1 LLNKMDFSAPHISFV
16 IASYAVTFAVLGGLM
31 AWTFVRARAVSRRL
45 DTLERDGLVRR
56 KPGEPAAVPAAATAT
71 RNSR

>member
-1 LLNKMDFSAPHISFV
+1 MDFSAPHISFV
-16 IASYAVTFAVLGGLM
+16 IASYAVTFAVLGGVM

-56 KPGEPAAVPAAATAT
+56 KPGEPAAAPAAAASARET
-71 RNSR
+71 R